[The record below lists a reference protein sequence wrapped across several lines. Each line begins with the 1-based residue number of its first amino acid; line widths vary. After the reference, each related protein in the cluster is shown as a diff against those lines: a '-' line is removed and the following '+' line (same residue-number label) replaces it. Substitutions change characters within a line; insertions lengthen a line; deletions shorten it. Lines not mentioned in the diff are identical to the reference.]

1 MSRSVAFTLVELIV
15 VIALIAILTAAVVS
29 PLAGSWGTAN
39 LRESARGVLLS
50 AQYARG
56 YAATRQVRCRL
67 TLDVKNHRYVVEQ
80 EADPHGQPGQFT
92 PVQADLTRPRSL
104 GPGVKFGR
112 LRIESRDAEPASAMP
127 QAVTFEPT
135 GQANAA
141 VIEITD
147 DTRTWSVR
155 IAPHTGRAD
164 LREGADVPE
173 PFARVDLDA

>member
-1 MSRSVAFTLVELIV
+1 MRRSVAFTLVELIV
-15 VIALIAILTAAVVS
+15 VIALIAILTAAVMS

-39 LRESARGVLLS
+39 LRESARGVLLA

-67 TLDVKNHRYVVEQ
+67 AFDVKDNRYVIEQ
-80 EADPHGQPGQFT
+80 EADPHGQPGRFT

-104 GPGVKFGR
+104 GKGVKFGR
-112 LRIESRDAEPASAMP
+112 LRIEPRDAEPAGATP

-141 VIEITD
+141 VIEITG
-147 DTRTWSVR
+147 DTGTWSVR
-155 IAPHTGRAD
+155 IAPNTGRAD
-164 LREGADVPE
+164 LVEGADVPP
-173 PFARVDLDA
+173 PFTRVDLDA